1 MRKLLVV
8 LMSTFLF
15 VLAACGNEEGQENK
29 KVNENN
35 ESKSS
40 SDSKGE
46 KYDKKVAS
54 ISIFLT
60 GDLMALGITPDGT
73 TTSDY
78 LPLDEERFS
87 DTEYLGFTKE
97 PDMEAL
103 IAMQPDEIFIDKE
116 FAGKHGL
123 EKYEAIAPTN
133 VINLDEGRWKDHL
146 QDIAGIVD
154 REETA
159 EQFIKDYEAKAAE
172 LSTLAKEKLGEGTV
186 MAVRISP
193 KGLRVY
199 GMERPLGPILFEDLG
214 FKPATGV
221 ESIEENWENISK
233 EVLPDFD
240 ADTIFVL
247 VSSVDEGS
255 EDVYKELQNDPI
267 WQSLKAVKNDQ
278 VFLISE
284 QPWLDYS
291 AYGNKLALDN
301 LEEILVAK

>member
-1 MRKLLVV
+1 MRKLLV
-8 LMSTFLF
+8 LMMSAFIII
-15 VLAACGNEEGQENK
+15 LAACGN
-29 KVNENN
+29 
-35 ESKSS
+35 
-40 SDSKGE
+40 DKGE
-46 KYDKKVAS
+46 EKVSEVAEAEDTKASADSDAKEYDKKVAS

-78 LPLDEERFS
+78 LPLDEESFPE
-87 DTEYLGFTKE
+87 TEYLGFTKE

-133 VINLDEGRWKDHL
+133 VINLDEGRWQDHL
-146 QDIAGIVD
+146 RDIASVVE

-159 EQFIKDYEAKAAE
+159 EQFIEEYEAKAAE
-172 LSTLAKEKLGEGTV
+172 VAELAKEKLGEGTV
-186 MAVRISP
+186 MAVRISA

-199 GMERPLGPILFEDLG
+199 GMERPLGPILFEDIG
-214 FKPATGV
+214 FKPANGV
-221 ESIEENWENISK
+221 EAIDKNWENISK

-255 EDVYKELQNDPI
+255 EEVYEELKQDPI
-267 WQSLKAVKNDQ
+267 WQSLKAVQNDQ

-291 AYGNKLALDN
+291 ANGNKLALDN
-301 LEEILVAK
+301 LEEILSK

>member
-1 MRKLLVV
+1 MRKLLVL

-15 VLAACGNEEGQENK
+15 ILAACGNEEGQDK
-29 KVNENN
+29 KVNENKD
-35 ESKSS
+35 SKAS
-40 SDSKGE
+40 SDSKVE
-46 KYDKKVAS
+46 EYDKKVAS

-60 GDLMALGITPDGT
+60 GDLMALGIIPDGT

-87 DTEYLGFTKE
+87 KTEYLGFTKE

-103 IAMQPDEIFIDKE
+103 IAMQPDEIFIDTE

-146 QDIAGIVD
+146 HDIADIVI

-172 LSTLAKEKLGEGTV
+172 VSTLAKEKLGEGTV

-199 GMERPLGPILFEDLG
+199 GMERPLGPILFEDVG
-214 FKPATGV
+214 FKPAAGV
-221 ESIEENWENISK
+221 EVIEENWENISK

-301 LEEILVAK
+301 LEEILINK